1 MATIIVFSSALKIRN
16 KNTEKRRHNLNR
28 DNSTAYT
35 VHRECRLKEKIHL
48 LAHPINARSR
58 TPILL
63 NHATIFQRHNSR
75 NRKREWTI

>member
-1 MATIIVFSSALKIRN
+1 MATIIVFSSALKIGN

-48 LAHPINARSR
+48 G
-58 TPILL
+58 TP
-63 NHATIFQRHNSR
+63 N
-75 NRKREWTI
+75 